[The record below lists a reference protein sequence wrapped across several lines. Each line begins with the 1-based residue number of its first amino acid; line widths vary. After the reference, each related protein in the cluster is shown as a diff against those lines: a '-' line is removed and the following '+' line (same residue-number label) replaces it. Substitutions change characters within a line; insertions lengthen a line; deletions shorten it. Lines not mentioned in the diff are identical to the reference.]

1 MTLGIDSIGPAP
13 CRSITF
19 MRAFRRLG
27 VALTVTSL
35 CGCTT
40 AGIFSPNV
48 RLYSDKDKVS
58 ATTKAQRS
66 LDNNPAS
73 GACATLSKPPSRQS
87 TGDSAADKLV
97 ADFDAVR
104 VEHGIV
110 PIAFAP
116 EAYRISPAALLAEVK
131 VLRNAKTL
139 ANAKSALSKTLD
151 PVELVLV
158 SMLPPWAGDENV
170 TLSSLVSVINAGAT
184 DAASGVAAS
193 TDELPQPAKDAISAA
208 SDVLELGTEKALP
221 LNALLHA
228 ARLTTKSDEEAKS
241 SSYGR
246 SDHKRLFNDL
256 QTLQV
261 LRTFHFLT
269 LLSAVQLHKMMKAT
283 PLPSDPEIQT
293 EIRIFNWARFLST
306 YFDAYFR
313 SGHFLAV
320 TDNGNPIL
328 KLGTDGFVSRAGMS
342 VQFAGVD
349 YALTTNSSTV
359 SLHHN
364 YPAVAQFGPQLVRV
378 FVEALFDANGLSPM
392 AVSNST
398 ACAQHLFD
406 ETECLGSAANNSP
419 AAKNVIEQIDLM
431 ASASEA
437 LTTAAT
443 GAILRGVNVVALNN
457 EAVAQV
463 LETLVGVNARKI
475 TEKLV
480 YSSSVR
486 DGLVCPAQ
494 AAPAALTVQ

>member
-1 MTLGIDSIGPAP
+1 MTLGIDSIGPASS
-13 CRSITF
+13 RSITL

-27 VALTVTSL
+27 IALTVIGL

-40 AGIFSPNV
+40 AGMFSPNV
-48 RLYSDKDKVS
+48 QLYSDKDKVS
-58 ATTKAQRS
+58 STTTAQQS
-66 LDNNPAS
+66 SDKNSAS
-73 GACATLSKPPSRQS
+73 GACATIPKPTLPNLTEDS
-87 TGDSAADKLV
+87 TAKQLV

-110 PIAFAP
+110 RIAIDP
-116 EAYRISPAALLAEVK
+116 DAYRISPAALLAEVK
-131 VLRNAKTL
+131 ALRNAKTL
-139 ANAKSALSKTLD
+139 ANANADLPTTLD
-151 PVELVLV
+151 PVEMVLV
-158 SMLPPWAGDENV
+158 SKLPPWAGDQNM
-170 TLSSLVSVINAGAT
+170 TLSSLVSVINAGAA

-193 TDELPQPAKDAISAA
+193 TDELSQPAKDAISAA
-208 SDVLELGTEKALP
+208 SDVLKLGTEKALP

-228 ARLTTKSDEEAKS
+228 AHLTTSSAEEAKS
-241 SSYGR
+241 SSFGR

-269 LLSAVQLHKMMKAT
+269 LLSAAQLHKMMQAT

-320 TDNGNPIL
+320 TDSGNPIL

-342 VQFAGVD
+342 VQFAGID
-349 YALTTNSSTV
+349 YALTTNLSTV

-419 AAKNVIEQIDLM
+419 EAKNVIEQIDLM